1 MYSKLMRFD
10 VIKIGVWFM
19 FENIG
24 CYKCELMLLVLL
36 NVFWVVLF
44 VVFLLR
50 FIDNLGIRIFFN
62 FCLF

>member
-1 MYSKLMRFD
+1 
-10 VIKIGVWFM
+10 M